1 VAGRNFLENM
11 REIAHIR
18 LPKPFGMLQCNARIN
33 GNAAQIL
40 CGGLLSDRR
49 SPRERGYK
57 INRDVNRPMT
67 DRTIGLDHG
76 LTDYGDRDFSRYLRR
91 SFAQSM
97 GYSRAMLDKPV
108 IGIAYTG
115 SDFNNCH
122 RHFPELLAAVKRGV
136 LAAGALPLEFPTISL
151 GEVFLTPTSLKYR
164 NLMAMDTEEMIRAQP
179 MDAVVLMGGCD
190 KTVPAQLMG
199 AVSADRPAIA
209 LVAGPMMTGRH
220 RGERLGACT
229 DCRRFWARYRAGD
242 IDAEEISEVE
252 GRLAVTAGTC
262 AVMGTASTMACLTEA
277 LGLCLPGTAA
287 IPAVHADRLRA
298 AEATGAAAVKLIG
311 STRTPAQLINKNSVE
326 NALRVL
332 LALGGSTN
340 AVIHLTA
347 IAGRAGVKV
356 SLDQLNS
363 LSDTTPVLVNLKP
376 VGNGYMEDFCAAGGM
391 GSLLR
396 ELKPQLHL
404 DCMTVTGETLGER
417 LAADAQDVIND
428 YVDRAIIAAADK
440 PLEPAGGL
448 VALFGNL
455 APQGAILKRSA
466 ADARL
471 FEHEG
476 KAVVFSSLEDLAA
489 RIDDPQLDVAADD
502 ILVLQNAG
510 PHAEACMP
518 EAGYLPIPKKL
529 AQKGVKDMVRI
540 SDARMSGTAFGTI
553 VLHVTPD
560 AASGGPLGLVK
571 TGDRIRLSVKN
582 RRIELLVD
590 DAELKKRAAAAPTRM
605 KMPER
610 GYSKLFAEQ
619 ITGADEGCDFRF
631 LMSR

>member
-1 VAGRNFLENM
+1 
-11 REIAHIR
+11 
-18 LPKPFGMLQCNARIN
+18 
-33 GNAAQIL
+33 
-40 CGGLLSDRR
+40 
-49 SPRERGYK
+49 
-57 INRDVNRPMT
+57 MT
-67 DRTIGLDHG
+67 DRTTGLDHG

-97 GYSRAMLDKPV
+97 GYSREMLDRPV
-108 IGIAYTG
+108 VGIAYTG

-199 AVSADRPAIA
+199 AVSADRPALM

-242 IDAEEISEVE
+242 IEAAEISAVE
-252 GRLAVTAGTC
+252 GQLAVTAGTC
-262 AVMGTASTMACLTEA
+262 AVMGTASTMACLIEA
-277 LGLCLPGTAA
+277 LGMCLPGTAA

-298 AEATGAAAVKLIG
+298 AEASGVAAVKLIG
-311 STRTPAQLINKNSVE
+311 SKLTPSRLVNEQSVE

-340 AVIHLTA
+340 AIIHLTA

-356 SLDQLNS
+356 SLDRLNA
-363 LSDTTPVLVNLKP
+363 LSDSTPVLVNLKP

-391 GSLLR
+391 GALLR
-396 ELKPQLHL
+396 ELKPLLHL
-404 DCMTVTGETLGER
+404 DCMTVTGETMGER
-417 LAADAQDVIND
+417 LAHPAD
-428 YVDRAIIAAADK
+428 YVDRSIVATFDK
-440 PLEPAGGL
+440 PLEGEGGL

-455 APQGAILKRSA
+455 APKGAILKRSA
-466 ADARL
+466 ADAKL

-476 KAVVFSSLEDLAA
+476 RAVVFSSLADLAA
-489 RIDDPQLDVAADD
+489 RIDDPALDVEPAD

-510 PHAEACMP
+510 PHAAACMP

-529 AQKGVKDMVRI
+529 AQRGIKDMVRI

-560 AASGGPLGLVK
+560 AASGGPLGLAR
-571 TGDRIRLSVKN
+571 TGDRIRLSVKR
-582 RRIELLVD
+582 RRIELMID
-590 DAELKKRAAAAPTRM
+590 DAELQKRVRSAPR
-605 KMPER
+605 PSELPQR
-610 GYSKLFAEQ
+610 GYAKLFAEQ
-619 ITGADEGCDFRF
+619 ILGADEGCDFNF
-631 LMSR
+631 LMPK